1 LFPYLIGGV
10 SVLTSN
16 LINLIYVKEIIIQS
30 LSCVLTEEG
39 MKREGERIEELIGI
53 CKTKEN

>member
-1 LFPYLIGGV
+1 
-10 SVLTSN
+10 
-16 LINLIYVKEIIIQS
+16 

-53 CKTKEN
+53 CKTKENWKKK